1 MKIIKKPKKKNWKN
15 QNQSKNQGDLI
26 FLIKRLE
33 VRLVK
38 SVLND
43 SVGEGKEW
51 EIMRFRI
58 IHEMCV
64 KHLQFS

>member
-33 VRLVK
+33 VRLVR
-38 SVLND
+38 SALND

-58 IHEMCV
+58 IHKMCV

>member
-43 SVGEGKEW
+43 SVGKEW

-58 IHEMCV
+58 IHKMCV

>member
-1 MKIIKKPKKKNWKN
+1 MKIIKKPKKKNWEN

-43 SVGEGKEW
+43 SVGKEW

-58 IHEMCV
+58 IHKMCV

>member
-1 MKIIKKPKKKNWKN
+1 MKIIKKLKKKNWKN
-15 QNQSKNQGDLI
+15 QNQFKNQGDLI

-43 SVGEGKEW
+43 FVGEGKEW
-51 EIMRFRI
+51 EIMRLK
-58 IHEMCV
+58 V
-64 KHLQFS
+64 L

>member
-1 MKIIKKPKKKNWKN
+1 M
-15 QNQSKNQGDLI
+15 
-26 FLIKRLE
+26 IKRLE

-43 SVGEGKEW
+43 SVGKEW

-58 IHEMCV
+58 IHKMCV